1 MCSVEWNAANL
12 NEQSLLLIC
21 PKEIHKFIGQDICL
35 VQFIMI
41 KLKWFSFSKIEG
53 LEVF

>member
-1 MCSVEWNAANL
+1 MCSVEWTAVNV

-21 PKEIHKFIGQDICL
+21 PKEIYKFIGQGICL
-35 VQFIMI
+35 VQLIMI
-41 KLKWFSFSKIEG
+41 KLKWFSFPKIEG